1 MAIQIQAPSN
11 KIHKVVEPAPKEIIE
26 QLAFAQ
32 TKLSNSNIPWRLRS
46 SSYIRISCINL
57 QKYCLI
63 DRDYFLD
70 SIGDLSYSKLL
81 ASLNAENAQWWNK
94 CRISIINTIESRDR
108 TINLLLQPLNDF
120 HRLILN
126 C

>member
-1 MAIQIQAPSN
+1 MAIQIHAPSN
-11 KIHKVVEPAPKEIIE
+11 KIHKVVEPVPKEIIK

-32 TKLSNSNIPWRLRS
+32 AKLSNGNIPWSLRS
-46 SSYIRISCINL
+46 ISYIRISCINL